1 METFELKVIACDK
14 VFYEGRSPLLVATA
28 LDGEL
33 AVLPHHE
40 NMVAAVKAGE
50 MRLKNENG
58 EWIEAVNGIGFV
70 QIMNNRVTVL
80 VDTVELPEEID
91 VARAKAARERAKEQ
105 LRQKQS
111 LQEYHRTQA
120 VLARAMARISAAGRH
135 RNI

>member
-14 VFYEGRSPLLVATA
+14 VFYNGRSTLLIVPA

-40 NMVAAVKAGE
+40 NMVVAVKAGD
-50 MRLKNENG
+50 MRFKNQQNELV
-58 EWIEAVNGIGFV
+58 EAVNGIGFV

-80 VDTVELPEEID
+80 VDTVERPEEID
-91 VARAKAARERAKEQ
+91 VARANAAKERAQEM

-111 LQEYHRTQA
+111 LQEYHRSQA
-120 VLARAMARISAAGRH
+120 TLARAMARITAAGKH
-135 RNI
+135 KNI